1 MKNDLEYEKNKIIFT
16 IFIRNDCGAIFCS
29 AENVL

>member
-1 MKNDLEYEKNKIIFT
+1 MKNDLEYEKRKIIFT
-16 IFIRNDCGAIFCS
+16 IFIHNDCDAIFCS